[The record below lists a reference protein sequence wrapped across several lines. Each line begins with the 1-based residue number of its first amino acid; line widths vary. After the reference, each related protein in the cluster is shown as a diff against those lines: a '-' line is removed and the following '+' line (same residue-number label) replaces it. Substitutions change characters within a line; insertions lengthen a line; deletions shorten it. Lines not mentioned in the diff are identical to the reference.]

1 MNEWSIV
8 MFNKFVNVAKEKFL
22 RGEMLNDVLTFIVA
36 VKKRIRQFWFQIKK
50 KMLNKST
57 AFLFIL
63 RDFNKCNASKCPYWS
78 L

>member
-36 VKKRIRQFWFQIKK
+36 VKKRIRQF
-50 KMLNKST
+50 
-57 AFLFIL
+57 
-63 RDFNKCNASKCPYWS
+63 
-78 L
+78 